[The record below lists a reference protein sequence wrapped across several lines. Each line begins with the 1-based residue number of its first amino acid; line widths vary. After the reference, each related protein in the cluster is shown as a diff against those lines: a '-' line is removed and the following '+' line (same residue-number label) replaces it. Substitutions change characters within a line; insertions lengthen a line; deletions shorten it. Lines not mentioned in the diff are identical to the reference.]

1 MWICLIWMGAKNSFT
16 VNAKG
21 QVSVGPLFLMEKHNA
36 GFNKVSHNW
45 QYTLIMPNGQTVGTT
60 NGKGI
65 GQILLRVPQFRG
77 RGSGCDDVPA
87 RGNTRQ
93 LTPDLI

>member
-1 MWICLIWMGAKNSFT
+1 MIFIWRKRGLAFPI
-16 VNAKG
+16 VDGEG
-21 QVSVGPLFLMEKHNA
+21 QVSVGPVFLMEKHNA

-60 NGKGI
+60 NGKGKGI
-65 GQILLRVPQFRG
+65 GQILLQVPQFRG

-87 RGNTRQ
+87 EEIRVN
-93 LTPDLI
+93 